1 MLTKF
6 NSRALRMCRK
16 NATFAKVML
25 VIANINNNKLLF
37 IYNNKNNVIY
47 NNKLNN

>member
-1 MLTKF
+1 
-6 NSRALRMCRK
+6 MCWK
-16 NATFAKVML
+16 NATFAEAML

-37 IYNNKNNVIY
+37 IYNNKNNIIY